1 MKVIYR
7 RTEGSDINQKDE
19 VLLHNRREGLDAES
33 LLGESGVAGF
43 LKKQLVEDMLATEL
57 TLHLAAET
65 ELGKACSHRKAPAPR
80 L

>member
-33 LLGESGVAGF
+33 LLGESGLAGF
-43 LKKQLVEDMLATEL
+43 LKKQLVEDMLVTEL
-57 TLHLAAET
+57 TIHLAFET
-65 ELGKACSHRKAPAPR
+65 R
-80 L
+80 LESTKTEAFT